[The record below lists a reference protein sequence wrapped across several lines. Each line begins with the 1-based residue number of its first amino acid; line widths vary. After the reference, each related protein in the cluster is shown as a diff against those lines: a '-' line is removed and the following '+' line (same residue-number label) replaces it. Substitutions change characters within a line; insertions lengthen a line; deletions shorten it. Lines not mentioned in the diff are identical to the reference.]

1 MSENN
6 TNNINNNNVL
16 QQVKDSLPYY
26 ATVDPG
32 STGTRAGSGRSA
44 GNHSSTVSVSS
55 EFGEYFETNKKIVP
69 YSENLMDNL
78 LVRIKSNT
86 VPSGSYLFGNLVTQ
100 EDCVRRA
107 LNGDS
112 KCRSAVT
119 HTNVLVS
126 TALTLLQFDAVSDTY
141 NVDLLVALRPNDLD
155 NPDDVEYFK
164 NKLIGM
170 HTVEFPL
177 LGRTLNVNF
186 MELNTV
192 SEPTAALLKALTTE
206 EGRTLKKALLLDGGG
221 TSIDSVMSS
230 GTKVMTSKASS
241 SDSGGELIKS
251 KFSSIVGQHIGF
263 TPTDAQL
270 EEALRDAKIS
280 GSQELDL
287 SELNTLFHKQVF
299 ASVDKELNKCLQRN
313 GESLQSINGI
323 VAIGKLFT
331 PVEGRTTAYSLL
343 KDKVESIKGLKL
355 INLTDQYCIV
365 EGASLYQKHVL
376 KK

>member
-1 MSENN
+1 MSENK
-6 TNNINNNNVL
+6 NNNTNVL

-26 ATVDPG
+26 VTVDPG

-44 GNHSSTVSVSS
+44 GNISSKISISS

-69 YSENLMDNL
+69 HSKKLKDNL

-86 VPSGSYLFGNLVTQ
+86 VPSGSYLFGNLIKQ

-112 KCRSAVT
+112 KCRSSVT

-126 TALTLLQFDAVSDTY
+126 TALTLLEFDAVSDIY

-155 NPDDVEYFK
+155 NPEDVDYFK
-164 NKLIGM
+164 GKLLGE

-177 LGRTLNVNF
+177 LERTLNINF
-186 MELNTV
+186 MEINTV
-192 SEPTAALLKALTTE
+192 SEPTAALLKVLTTD

-221 TSIDSVMSS
+221 TSIDSVMSN
-230 GTKVMTSKASS
+230 GTVVMTSKASS
-241 SDSGGELIKS
+241 SESGGELIKS

-263 TPTDAQL
+263 TPTEEQL
-270 EEALRDAKIS
+270 EEALKDAKIS

-299 ASVDKELNKCLQRN
+299 ASADKELNKCLQRN
-313 GESLQSINGI
+313 GESLQSINGV

-331 PVEGRTTAYSLL
+331 PVEGRVTAYSLL
-343 KDKVESIKGLKL
+343 KDKIDNVKGLKL

-365 EGASLYQKHVL
+365 EGASIYQKHVL
-376 KK
+376 RK